1 MDRRG
6 DDPQTGYPQTGYMED
21 FFAWTQDQA
30 TKLRAAAASGSNLPV
45 DWENLA
51 EEIESVGRS
60 NFLAVISHMKI
71 VVEHLL
77 KLEHSPAAFPRRGW
91 INSVGN
97 GRFEISLLVDDS
109 PSLRRRLAEGLEKAW
124 RGALNSARNGLEA
137 DDLPG
142 DSLPENCPYT
152 VEQVLDVAWLP
163 VNRHGLT

>member
-1 MDRRG
+1 MDRHG

-30 TKLRAAAASGSNLPV
+30 AKLRAAAASGSNLPV

-60 NFLAVISHMKI
+60 DYRALESLLTVVI
-71 VVEHLL
+71 EHLL
-77 KLEHSPAAFPRRGW
+77 KLEHSPAADPRAGW
-91 INSVGN
+91 SRSV
-97 GRFEISLLVDDS
+97 RHARRSVDKLLRDS
-109 PSLRRRLAEGLEKAW
+109 PSFRRRLPEAVADAW
-124 RGALNSARNGLEA
+124 PDAADNASEGLEA

-142 DSLPENCPYT
+142 DSLPETCPYT

-163 VNRHGLT
+163 VNRHGLS

>member
-1 MDRRG
+1 MDRPS
-6 DDPQTGYPQTGYMED
+6 DDLKTGYGED

-30 TKLRAAAASGSNLPV
+30 AQLRAAAASGSNLPV

-97 GRFEISLLVDDS
+97 SRFEISLLTDDS
-109 PSLRRRLAEGLEKAW
+109 PSLRRRLPEGLEKAW

-137 DDLPG
+137 DDMSSDP
-142 DSLPENCPYT
+142 LPEICPYT
-152 VEQVLDVAWLP
+152 VEQVIDPDWFP
-163 VNRHGLT
+163 VNRHGLP